1 MIPPPATRRVCVYC
15 ASNDGVRPEYASAAR
30 TVGRLLAE
38 RGEGLVYG
46 GGRAGLMGAVA
57 DASLAAGGEA
67 IGVMPFGL
75 VEREVAHRGLTRLE
89 TVDSMHER
97 KARMLALSDAFLA
110 LPGGIGTLEEL
121 FETWS
126 WAGLGVHA
134 KPIGVLNVA
143 GFWDPLLA
151 LLDHAARE
159 GFLRGQPA
167 DWLVVDDD
175 PARLLT
181 RLERFSPPS
190 VRQWLTRAET

>member
-1 MIPPPATRRVCVYC
+1 MCVYC
-15 ASNDGVRPEYASAAR
+15 ASNDGARREYASAAR
-30 TVGRLLAE
+30 ELGDLLAR

-46 GGRAGLMGAVA
+46 GGRAGLMGVLA
-57 DASLAAGGEA
+57 DATLASGGEV

-134 KPIGVLNVA
+134 KPIGILNVG

-151 LLDHAARE
+151 LLDHLARE
-159 GFLRGQPA
+159 GFLRRQPT

-175 PARLLT
+175 PARLLE
-181 RLERFSPPS
+181 RLERFRPPA
-190 VRQWLTRAET
+190 VRQWLTRSET